1 MCSLQQ
7 VLLQP
12 LEDSTRKAASE
23 DVEVSMTS
31 KSKRTIGKVKVQGI
45 SMKLLKNLLWLFL
58 NSYILLCIVVQIFG
72 DVGHWNWK
80 FKHQSESTEL

>member
-45 SMKLLKNLLWLFL
+45 SMKLLKNLL
-58 NSYILLCIVVQIFG
+58 
-72 DVGHWNWK
+72 
-80 FKHQSESTEL
+80 